1 MSIPE
6 TAHFKFLQSERL
18 NIIKL
23 SANSKDIEDTENS
36 DRKVVFLS
44 NQMSGSVII
53 ADMTSGSFTLKLP
66 QPESGLNYRIIIKTI
81 ENDDYKKNTLH
92 IESTSNNYTVD
103 TKINLVGGL
112 TEDLNEA
119 ETVYVPTT
127 GSTENNIT
135 SLNIFSGTNI
145 QRLHLGTPFE
155 YKTGSQDTVEIK
167 HSNNDTNQLFNTTG
181 DYVELICD
189 GDDWYGNGFTKNRS
203 IYKYNGTRLFN

>member
-23 SANSKDIEDTENS
+23 SANDKDIEDTDNS
-36 DRKVVFLS
+36 DRKVIFLS

-66 QPESGLNYRIIIKTI
+66 KPESGLNYRIIIKTN
-81 ENDDYKKNTLH
+81 NDSKTNTLH

-112 TEDLNEA
+112 TEDLNKVS
-119 ETVYVPTT
+119 ETLYVPTT
-127 GSTENNIT
+127 DSTENNIT

-155 YKTGSQDTVEIK
+155 YKTGSQDTVEIT
-167 HSNNDTNQLFNTTG
+167 HSNNDTNQLYNTTG
-181 DYVELICD
+181 DYIELICD
-189 GDDWYGNGFTKNRS
+189 GEDWYGNGFTKNRS
-203 IYKYNGTRLFN
+203 IYKHNGTRLFN